1 MTGPPPKI
9 NQAIE
14 KHFGAVNRV
23 LDRYDL
29 EKNDDYERM
38 TEADLQEILSIV
50 KDLAANIAP
59 ANLRTQR

>member
-1 MTGPPPKI
+1 MTGLPPKI
-9 NQAIE
+9 NRAIE

-29 EKNDDYERM
+29 EKNDDYERV

-50 KDLAANIAP
+50 KDLAARITP
-59 ANLRTQR
+59 AN